1 MKHGV
6 SPGPKKFKY
15 VIKRDRGRMC
25 LKFKYIFIQH
35 CNNLLLSNS
44 KDPTV
49 ISKHVSVDDDGVALN
64 HIWTVN
70 LKRYF

>member
-1 MKHGV
+1 
-6 SPGPKKFKY
+6 
-15 VIKRDRGRMC
+15 MC

-35 CNNLLLSNS
+35 CNNSLLSNS

-49 ISKHVSVDDDGVALN
+49 ISKHVSVDDDEVALN

-70 LKRYF
+70 LKQYF